1 LEESRGKDRGSSEK
15 LARRRCCPNNGK
27 LGVMAK
33 DPQKST
39 RRELLAAVAPA
50 STPTPA
56 PAGSPVAG
64 PAGSPST
71 PAVRTLQRP
80 PAGGSTL
87 RLSTRAMACDFT
99 VILNP
104 SENPPVTAAGEA
116 LERIHT
122 AESWMSIYREHSEI
136 STVNRLAGEQAVPVS
151 AQLKDLLQLAARL
164 HELTNGGFDLASG
177 CLTQLWRAAR
187 RAGRLP
193 EPHEVDAARA
203 ACGFRHVQLDRSS
216 GTVRFDHPEVRLDP
230 GAIGKGVAIDDAGLW
245 LASRDQAPPDFLI
258 HGGHSS
264 ILARG
269 AHNGHPGFPVGLG
282 NPLFTRQRMAT
293 LLLHNQAMGTSGSN
307 IQFFRHQGRRYGH
320 ILDPA
325 TGWPA
330 EGVLSVTVLA
340 PSAAVADALSTAFFA
355 VGVQKAVDCCR
366 RMPEIA
372 MILTPL
378 PDRGTL
384 LRPLVIGIRPN
395 QIFWDEEQTEPIFL
409 SPHLPE

>member
-1 LEESRGKDRGSSEK
+1 
-15 LARRRCCPNNGK
+15 
-27 LGVMAK
+27 
-33 DPQKST
+33 
-39 RRELLAAVAPA
+39 
-50 STPTPA
+50 
-56 PAGSPVAG
+56 
-64 PAGSPST
+64 
-71 PAVRTLQRP
+71 
-80 PAGGSTL
+80 
-87 RLSTRAMACDFT
+87 MACDFT

-104 SENPPVTAAGEA
+104 SENPALISAGEA
-116 LERIHT
+116 LERIHA
-122 AESWMSIYREHSEI
+122 AESWMSIYREHSEL
-136 STVNRLAGEQAVPVS
+136 SLVNKLAGQQAVSVS
-151 AQLKDLLQLAARL
+151 AQLQDLLRLAAQL
-164 HELTNGGFDLASG
+164 HTLTAGGFDLAFG
-177 CLTQLWRAAR
+177 CLTQLWRTAR

-203 ACGFRHVQLDRSS
+203 ACGFGHVQLDSSS
-216 GTVRFDHPEVRLDP
+216 GTVRFDHPELCLDP
-230 GAIGKGVAIDDAGLW
+230 GAIGKGVALDDAASW
-245 LASRDQAPPDFLI
+245 LSSREDAPADFLI

-264 ILARG
+264 LLARG
-269 AHNGHPGFPVGLG
+269 GHNGHEGFPVGLG

-355 VGVQKAVDCCR
+355 IGAEKAVDCCR
-366 RMPEIA
+366 RMPEIG
-372 MILTPL
+372 MVLTPM

-384 LRPLVIGIRPN
+384 LRPLIAGIRSS
-395 QIFWDEEQTEPIFL
+395 QIYWDEEQMAPIFL